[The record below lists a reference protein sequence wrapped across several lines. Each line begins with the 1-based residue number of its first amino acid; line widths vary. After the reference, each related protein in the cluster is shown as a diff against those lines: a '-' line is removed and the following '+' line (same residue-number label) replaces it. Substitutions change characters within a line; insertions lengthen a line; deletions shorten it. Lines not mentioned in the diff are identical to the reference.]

1 MDPAKRNYL
10 LFYLVLTVII
20 SFAFCFITN
29 ANGHYYGFGRRLLA
43 SILSIPTGF
52 IGAMI
57 GDLIRRF
64 AIPDIVFTSGG
75 MFQLIKTKL
84 FWLCVPQL
92 VGMIIGIAL
101 VAGMM
106 LK

>member
-1 MDPAKRNYL
+1 
-10 LFYLVLTVII
+10 
-20 SFAFCFITN
+20 
-29 ANGHYYGFGRRLLA
+29 
-43 SILSIPTGF
+43 
-52 IGAMI
+52 MI